1 MICETLFGLATTI
14 SIQIAHAHE
23 YQRVIQIEVEKEH
36 LQDARYYVNTQV
48 PGYAGFIKNG
58 KLYVVRYLE

>member
-14 SIQIAHAHE
+14 SIQIAHAPDS
-23 YQRVIQIEVEKEH
+23 QRIIELEIDKAYINE
-36 LQDARYYVNTQV
+36 ARYYVNTSL

-58 KLYVVRYLE
+58 KLYVMRYVD

>member
-23 YQRVIQIEVEKEH
+23 YQRVIQIEVDKEH
-36 LQDARYYVNTQV
+36 LHEARYYINSNV
-48 PGYAGFIKNG
+48 PGYAGFIKNE
-58 KLYVVRYLE
+58 KLYVVRMDR